1 MAIFNKKLLVDQ
13 RLFRDSLPHNL
24 ALPLL
29 AVAREVSP
37 QRRGDLHTS
46 PAGSGGLC
54 LDHWPSSYAGF
65 NHLGYP
71 SYICMYIYIYISPP
85 FKMDFQWNQ
94 PLSWAGFPISGDLHI
109 GKRVKQSFSASQKIG
124 FQGVADLARLL
135 SWLLQW
141 FGGHMWLTVARPKKM
156 QTRCNLSL
164 AFWSDFTCLFF
175 DSFCRLLYL
184 EFLKMLNVTVK
195 LLLISQWEFS
205 LFEESAGNGD
215 IFLRE

>member
-71 SYICMYIYIYISPP
+71 SYICMYIYIY
-85 FKMDFQWNQ
+85 
-94 PLSWAGFPISGDLHI
+94 LLHL
-109 GKRVKQSFSASQKIG
+109 R
-124 FQGVADLARLL
+124 
-135 SWLLQW
+135 W
-141 FGGHMWLTVARPKKM
+141 
-156 QTRCNLSL
+156 
-164 AFWSDFTCLFF
+164 
-175 DSFCRLLYL
+175 
-184 EFLKMLNVTVK
+184 
-195 LLLISQWEFS
+195 
-205 LFEESAGNGD
+205 
-215 IFLRE
+215 IFNEINH